1 MKKFLP
7 ILFIV
12 GATPLPVL
20 SDITHSIQS
29 VASVSTVVASST
41 SERIAAS
48 ISVAGTN
55 VTPKANTVAGQIGSL
70 DLADNGIANGVPTVD
85 YDTSFNIVNTGD
97 AFSVSESYI
106 QADAVPSLLSATVT
120 NGAVP
125 SLPLLGKN
133 TVVAGGDPGSVA
145 ITLDSGQGLTVNLS
159 DMGAGT
165 TATLQSTIALGLD

>member
-7 ILFIV
+7 LILLAFPT
-12 GATPLPVL
+12 A
-20 SDITHSIQS
+20 SFADITHSIQS
-29 VASVSTVVASST
+29 VASVSTVAASAT

-55 VTPKANTVAGQIGSL
+55 VTPNDGTAGGIGSL
-70 DLADNGIANGVPTVD
+70 NLSSNGISNGVPVVSV
-85 YDTSFNIVNTGD
+85 DTSFSITTAGD

-106 QADAVPSLLSATVT
+106 QADSVPSLLSATVT

-165 TATLQSTIALGLD
+165 TATLQSTITLGLD

>member
-7 ILFIV
+7 LILLAFPT
-12 GATPLPVL
+12 A
-20 SDITHSIQS
+20 SFADITHSIQS
-29 VASVSTVVASST
+29 VASVSTVAASAT

-70 DLADNGIANGVPTVD
+70 DLSDNGIANGVPTVD

-97 AFSVSESYI
+97 AFSVSESFI

-145 ITLDSGQGLTVNLS
+145 ITLDSGQALTVNLA

-165 TATLQSTIALGLD
+165 QVTLQSTITLGLD

>member
-7 ILFIV
+7 LILLAFPT
-12 GATPLPVL
+12 A
-20 SDITHSIQS
+20 SFADITHSIQS
-29 VASVSTVVASST
+29 VASVSTVAASAT
-41 SERIAAS
+41 TERVAAS
-48 ISVAGTN
+48 ISVAGSN
-55 VTPKANTVAGQIGSL
+55 VQPKANDTANLIGSL
-70 DLADNGIANGVPTVD
+70 DLADAGITNGVPTVD
-85 YDTSFNIVNTGD
+85 YDTSFNVVNTGD
-97 AFSVSESYI
+97 AFSASETYI

-145 ITLDSGQGLTVNLS
+145 ITLDSGQGLTVNLA

-165 TATLQSTIALGLD
+165 TATLQSTITLSLD

>member
-1 MKKFLP
+1 MKKFLSL
-7 ILFIV
+7 ILLAFPTV
-12 GATPLPVL
+12 SFA
-20 SDITHSIQS
+20 DITHSIQS
-29 VASVSTVVASST
+29 VASVSTVAASAT

-70 DLADNGIANGVPTVD
+70 DLSDNGIANGVPTVD

-97 AFSVSESYI
+97 AFSVSESFI

-145 ITLDSGQGLTVNLS
+145 ITLDSGQALTVNLS

-165 TATLQSTIALGLD
+165 TATLQSTITLGLD

>member
-29 VASVSTVVASST
+29 VASVTTVPASAT

-55 VTPKANTVAGQIGSL
+55 VTPKANDTAGLIGSL
-70 DLADNGIANGVPTVD
+70 DLADNGITNGVPTVD
-85 YDTSFNIVNTGD
+85 YDTSFNVVNTGD
-97 AFSVSESYI
+97 AFSVSETYL
-106 QADAVPSLLSATVT
+106 QADSTSTTAATVA
-120 NGAVP
+120 NGVAA
-125 SLPLLGKN
+125 LPLLGSY
-133 TVVAGGDPGSVA
+133 TVVSGGDPGSVA

-165 TATLQSTIALGLD
+165 TATLQSTITLGLD